1 MRNAPLLIAIGLL
14 SVATPAFAESDDG
27 CTKAPK
33 EQWLSSDQIKAK
45 LGEQG
50 YSITKVETEDACA
63 EAKGT
68 DKDGKKVELYV
79 DPATARVVEK
89 DD

>member
-1 MRNAPLLIAIGLL
+1 MKTL
-14 SVATPAFAESDDG
+14 SIISALFLTGAALPAFAEDSEG

-33 EQWLSSDQIKAK
+33 EQWLSTEQIKSK

-50 YSITKVETEDACA
+50 YKVEKVEIEGGCA
-63 EAKGT
+63 EAKGE
-68 DKDGKKVELYV
+68 DAKGKRVELYV
-79 DPATARVVEK
+79 DPATANITEK

>member
-1 MRNAPLLIAIGLL
+1 MRDTALLTAIGLL
-14 SVATPAFAESDDG
+14 AIASPALAESEES

-33 EQWLSSDQIKAK
+33 AEWLSNDQIKSK

-50 YSITKVETEDACA
+50 YSISKVETEDSCA
-63 EAKGT
+63 EAEGT
-68 DKDGKKVELYV
+68 DKDGKKVELNV
-79 DPATARVVEK
+79 DPATAKIVEK